1 MSLFEEVDLD
11 KLEGAIRSK
20 TAHRRQP
27 SPIAPKPPQSPP
39 RIYHGERV
47 VMVECE
53 HCGWHEITQKVCV
66 WSIECPECKAGPR
79 QFCKYPSGRVTTL
92 HKERWEKADEL
103 GQVA

>member
-11 KLEGAIRSK
+11 KLEGAIRKARPS
-20 TAHRRQP
+20 TA
-27 SPIAPKPPQSPP
+27 ATPKPPQDPP
-39 RIYHGERV
+39 RIHHGERI

-66 WSIECPECKAGPR
+66 WSITCPECNAGPK

-92 HKERWEKADEL
+92 HKARWDKADE
-103 GQVA
+103 AAA